1 MNKPLSVLHYQKA
14 PAVALTGIAATLPRL
29 PDKIANAYLVMAEIE
44 VQYPEIKGMDPKAK
58 VAFVEKRRAEMI
70 LEATSADRR
79 LKELNAEMSE
89 LKARENQIGD
99 LATWSAESGLKI
111 ERPDGPSFRKLRKAV
126 AEGRT
131 AYLGKDPM
139 ASAPAVDFEK
149 EVFRHAEILVIEHDW
164 ASAFNGANVENA
176 SIRLPYDVCAFEFK
190 FAGRAVIAFAIQA
203 DTHILFCPAICFGDL
218 WIMTDFVF
226 PLDFDPTDDR
236 TSCMV
241 EMLAVVSEQ
250 IKAACIALD
259 ADVAEATTVR
269 EVHSGSGSGSSQP
282 LKAHHVVSLANRRA
296 RPAALSNGDGTGR
309 RKRLHFRRGH
319 WRHFEAN
326 KTWIK
331 WMLVG
336 NPDLGFV
343 EKEYRL

>member
-14 PAVALTGIAATLPRL
+14 PDLALTGVAASLPKL
-29 PDKIANAYLVMAEIE
+29 PDEIANAYLLMAEVE
-44 VQYPEIKGMDPKAK
+44 AKYPEIKGMDPKAK
-58 VAFVEKRRAEMI
+58 VAFVEKRRADII
-70 LEATSADRR
+70 LEVASSDRR
-79 LKELNAEMSE
+79 LKDLKTEMAA
-89 LKARENQIGD
+89 LKQREEQLGD
-99 LATWSAESGLKI
+99 LANWSAESGLKI
-111 ERPDGPSFRKLRKAV
+111 ERPDGPSFRRLRKAV

-139 ASAPAVDFEK
+139 ATAPAMDFEK
-149 EVFRHAEILVIEHDW
+149 EVFRLAEILVIEHNW
-164 ASAFNGANVENA
+164 AAAFNGANVENA

-190 FAGRAVIAFAIQA
+190 FSGRPVIAFAIQA
-203 DTHILFCPAICFGDL
+203 DADILFCPAISCGDI

-226 PLDFDPTDDR
+226 PLDFDPTDER
-236 TSCMV
+236 TSCMI
-241 EMLAVVSEQ
+241 ELLAEVSEQ

-259 ADVAEATTVR
+259 AEVAEATSVR
-269 EVHSGSGSGSSQP
+269 EAHSGSGSGSSHP

-296 RPAALSNGDGTGR
+296 RPAALSSGDGTGR

-319 WRHFEAN
+319 WRHFEAH

-336 NPDLGFV
+336 DPDLGFV

>member
-14 PAVALTGIAATLPRL
+14 PATALTGVAASLPKL
-29 PDKIANAYLVMAEIE
+29 PDEIANAYLLMAEVE
-44 VQYPEIKGMDPKAK
+44 AKYPEIKGMDPKAK
-58 VAFVEKRRAEMI
+58 VAYVQKRRAEII
-70 LEATSADRR
+70 LDVTASDRR
-79 LKELNAEMSE
+79 LKELKTEMAA
-89 LKARENQIGD
+89 LKQREEQLGD
-99 LATWSAESGLKI
+99 LAIWSAESGLKI

-139 ASAPAVDFEK
+139 ATAPALDFEK

-164 ASAFNGANVENA
+164 AAAFSGSNIESAT
-176 SIRLPYDVCAFEFK
+176 IRLPYDVCAFEFK

-203 DTHILFCPAICFGDL
+203 DTDILFCPAICCGDL

-226 PLDFDPTDDR
+226 PLDFDPTDER
-236 TSCMV
+236 TSCMI
-241 EMLAVVSEQ
+241 ELLGELSEQ

-259 ADVAEATTVR
+259 AEVAEATTVR
-269 EVHSGSGSGSSQP
+269 EAHSGSGSGSSQP

-296 RPAALSNGDGTGR
+296 RPAALGGDGSGR
-309 RKRLHFRRGH
+309 RRRLHFRRGH
-319 WRHFEAN
+319 WRHFETH

-336 NPDLGFV
+336 DPDLGFV

>member
-14 PAVALTGIAATLPRL
+14 PPAALTSIGASLPKM
-29 PDKIANAYLVMAEIE
+29 PIEIVNAHLAMAEIE
-44 VQYPEIKGMDPKAK
+44 IQYPEVRGLDPKAK
-58 VAFVEKRRAEMI
+58 LAFVEKRRAEMI
-70 LEATSADRR
+70 LEVADCDR
-79 LKELNAEMSE
+79 KIKSKDSE
-89 LKARENQIGD
+89 LSAMRKRSGEIGD
-99 LATWSAESGLKI
+99 LANWSAESGLKI
-111 ERPDGPSFRKLRKAV
+111 ERPEGPSFRKLRKAV

-139 ASAPAVDFEK
+139 ASAPAMDFEK

-164 ASAFNGANVENA
+164 AAAFKGANVENA
-176 SIRLPYDVCAFEFK
+176 AVRLPYDVCAFEFK
-190 FAGRAVIAFAIQA
+190 FSGRAVIAFAIQA
-203 DTHILFCPAICFGDL
+203 DTDIIFCPAICCGDV

-226 PLDFDPTDDR
+226 PLDFDGADER
-236 TSCMV
+236 TACMV
-241 EMLAVVSEQ
+241 ELLAELFEQ

-259 ADVAEATTVR
+259 AEVAEATTVR
-269 EVHSGSGSGSSQP
+269 EPHNGTGSGTQQP
-282 LKAHHVVSLANRRA
+282 LKGHHVVSLANRRNRA
-296 RPAALSNGDGTGR
+296 PALGGGGSSR

-319 WRHFEAN
+319 WRHFETH

-336 NPDLGFV
+336 DPDLGFV